1 MNLPATHP
9 NTISEASYGNEP
21 QFHHNGRHNLF
32 EGVRM
37 QRSFSPNS
45 NLSQASGQFDDLHEM
60 QMLGQMAEL
69 RRGSAVDR
77 AGLGLANDMGQPFGE
92 IGSASP
98 LDVNGIPGGPNYATG
113 RGSRLARLIDQKA
126 RDGPPPANRKMPGIP
141 GFPSNPQ
148 MSDPRQGNVGLNGGL
163 NGNGEGRTME
173 DIFAM
178 LQNSRQVCHGCGYD
192 MLPCTDLCFVLN
204 QRGASPQIPSSGR
217 IPSGGSPFGHSP
229 NDLLQQQI
237 HQQQHF
243 PQNNHLDPLYDSRV
257 DDRFVPDGMVPGLR
271 PAPPRSRSREPSGIL
286 FNEQIDDPVHFNAR
300 LQQQRNLD
308 QIYSASVPSM
318 YSQQPAMLR
327 NGGIPMQ
334 QQQFRGNPSPLS
346 GQNVLGGPAQRL
358 PPGLANLGGRPP
370 HDPSQYLGGPLDGL
384 GGGLPGGLH
393 AGQSL
398 QQGGFNNLGGG
409 GLAGAGLGG
418 FGGGPQLRGPAPQN
432 PLTLNSLN
440 SMGNLGLQN
449 NLDLRAANQAQLL
462 GMPAGMG
469 GGLGGGIR
477 GQGPGFGPQ
486 HGPSGQLPSQMTIR
500 QHQQQQLPSHLMPH
514 MLPPHLPQQQGLPGG
529 TAQGTQD
536 LMALLMGGHRE

>member
-192 MLPCTDLCFVLN
+192 MLPCTDLC
-204 QRGASPQIPSSGR
+204 
-217 IPSGGSPFGHSP
+217 
-229 NDLLQQQI
+229 
-237 HQQQHF
+237 
-243 PQNNHLDPLYDSRV
+243 
-257 DDRFVPDGMVPGLR
+257 
-271 PAPPRSRSREPSGIL
+271 L
-286 FNEQIDDPVHFNAR
+286 F
-300 LQQQRNLD
+300 
-308 QIYSASVPSM
+308 
-318 YSQQPAMLR
+318 
-327 NGGIPMQ
+327 
-334 QQQFRGNPSPLS
+334 
-346 GQNVLGGPAQRL
+346 
-358 PPGLANLGGRPP
+358 
-370 HDPSQYLGGPLDGL
+370 
-384 GGGLPGGLH
+384 
-393 AGQSL
+393 
-398 QQGGFNNLGGG
+398 
-409 GLAGAGLGG
+409 
-418 FGGGPQLRGPAPQN
+418 
-432 PLTLNSLN
+432 
-440 SMGNLGLQN
+440 
-449 NLDLRAANQAQLL
+449 
-462 GMPAGMG
+462 
-469 GGLGGGIR
+469 
-477 GQGPGFGPQ
+477 
-486 HGPSGQLPSQMTIR
+486 
-500 QHQQQQLPSHLMPH
+500 
-514 MLPPHLPQQQGLPGG
+514 
-529 TAQGTQD
+529 
-536 LMALLMGGHRE
+536 